1 MSKKEKDNKHESAE
15 LQPQRQEITP
25 IETRELEVSPEAAE
39 VLRELPEKKRDVIIS
54 EIIRYEQQ
62 SFLAQYLIP
71 TILQDMKRL
80 YLVPQ
85 TAFSLWQKRNK
96 SIAMRWKKICLRLNA
111 NNILV
116 DKTSA
121 VDSP

>member
-1 MSKKEKDNKHESAE
+1 MSN
-15 LQPQRQEITP
+15 
-25 IETRELEVSPEAAE
+25 SP
-39 VLRELPEKKRDVIIS
+39 
-54 EIIRYEQQ
+54 
-62 SFLAQYLIP
+62 FLAQYLIP